1 MLMKKGNFMIL
12 ISGLIAFLSA
22 GNTVFL
28 WNAVNSPL
36 QNVLF
41 SVCLIVVFAVS
52 VAIFGIGIIEKVW
65 KKTKM
70 DG

>member
-1 MLMKKGNFMIL
+1 MLIKKENFMIL

-22 GNTVFL
+22 GNALIL
-28 WNAVNSPL
+28 WSAVNSPL

-41 SVCLIVVFAVS
+41 SVCLIVIFAVS
-52 VAIFGIGIIEKVW
+52 VAICGIGIVEKVW
-65 KKTKM
+65 KKTKV